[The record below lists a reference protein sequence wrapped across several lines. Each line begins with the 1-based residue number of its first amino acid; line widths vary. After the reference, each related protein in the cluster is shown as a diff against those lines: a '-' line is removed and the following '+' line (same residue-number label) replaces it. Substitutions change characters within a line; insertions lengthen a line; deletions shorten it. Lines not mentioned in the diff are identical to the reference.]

1 MPIPAV
7 STITM
12 TDAHPLVC
20 RFGALGDMVLLTPLL
35 QQLYLRSGLPC
46 DIVGV
51 GGWNRALFAEM
62 PWVRDVYSID
72 SRSAPYWFNRSQREL
87 VRQLRHRQHRFVWVC
102 ETSSK
107 SYRLLARAG
116 ITRANSINQLDL
128 EPVAG
133 EHYCDKWLRLGNLSP
148 TGFDAPSL
156 TENPSGT
163 RLFVSQNETLECHDW
178 LENLGLDSAA
188 PLLCIQAGSKRTSR
202 RGRANR
208 ASNSKYWHESLWAE
222 LIDAIVARLPG
233 VQVMLCGVPAESDMC
248 DAIKVRCSNQGQ
260 VHNVT
265 DDLPLRR
272 LLALLSMAHSCIS
285 VDTGPAH
292 AAAALDCP
300 LVVLFGKASPSRFRP
315 VSRSSPVQVIQ
326 GFAEHAADQTS
337 AASPDSSPDIGH
349 ITVQQA
355 FAGWCEAS
363 LEQAT

>member
-1 MPIPAV
+1 MSI
-7 STITM
+7 ITM
-12 TDAHPLVC
+12 NDDHPLVC

-35 QQLYLRSGLPC
+35 RQLYLRSGLPC
-46 DIVGV
+46 DVVSV
-51 GGWNRALFAEM
+51 GGWNRSLFAEM
-62 PWVRDVYSID
+62 PWVRNVYSID

-87 VRQLRHRQHRFVWVC
+87 VHKLRQEQHRFVWVC
-102 ETSSK
+102 ETSDK

-133 EHYCDKWLRLGNLSP
+133 EHYCDKWLRLGNLNP
-148 TGFDAPSL
+148 PGFDAQPL
-156 TENPSGT
+156 AEQPSGT
-163 RLFVSQNETLECHDW
+163 QLFVSRDETLECRSW
-178 LENLGLDSAA
+178 LQKRGLDSTA
-188 PLLCIQAGSKRTSR
+188 PLLCIQAGSKRTTR

-222 LIDAIVARLPG
+222 LIDAIAARLPG
-233 VQVMLCGVPAESDMC
+233 VQVMLCGVAAESDMC
-248 DAIKVRCSNQGQ
+248 DAIKLLCSNQEQ
-260 VHNVT
+260 VHNVA

-300 LVVLFGKASPSRFRP
+300 LVVLFGKASPARFRP
-315 VSRSSPVQVIQ
+315 VSRTSPVQVIQ
-326 GFAEHAADQTS
+326 GFTDQAS
-337 AASPDSSPDIGH
+337 DASPDIRH

-355 FAGWCEAS
+355 FVGWCDAS
-363 LEQAT
+363 LEQPSQ

>member
-1 MPIPAV
+1 MSI
-7 STITM
+7 STM

-51 GGWNRALFAEM
+51 GGWNRSLFAEM

-102 ETSSK
+102 ETSTK

-148 TGFDAPSL
+148 PGFDAPSL
-156 TENPSGT
+156 AENPSGT
-163 RLFVSQNETLECHDW
+163 RLFVDQSETLECHHW
-178 LENLGLDSAA
+178 LHKRGLDSAA
-188 PLLCIQAGSKRTSR
+188 PLLCIQAGSKRTTR

-222 LIDAIVARLPG
+222 LIDTIVARLPD

-248 DAIKVRCSNQGQ
+248 DAIKVLCSNQEQ
-260 VHNVT
+260 VHNVA

-300 LVVLFGKASPSRFRP
+300 LVVLFGKASPARFRP
-315 VSRSSPVQVIQ
+315 VSRTSPVQVIQ
-326 GFAEHAADQTS
+326 GFVDLGLADQGLAEHAAD
-337 AASPDSSPDIGH
+337 ASPDIDH

-355 FAGWCEAS
+355 FVGWCDAS
-363 LEQAT
+363 LEQSS